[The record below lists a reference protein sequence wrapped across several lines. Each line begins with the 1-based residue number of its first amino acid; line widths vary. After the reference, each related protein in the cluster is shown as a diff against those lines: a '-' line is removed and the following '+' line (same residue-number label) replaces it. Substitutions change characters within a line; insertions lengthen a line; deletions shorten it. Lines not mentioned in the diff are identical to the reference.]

1 MKKLELRIPNTEDH
15 IAIYYDGN
23 ISNVYLWEDG
33 KDTLGSPVLEP
44 VIEGED
50 IIE

>member
-1 MKKLELRIPNTEDH
+1 VKRLEVKIPNTEDH

-33 KDTLGSPVLEP
+33 KDTLDAPQCP
-44 VIEGED
+44 VISEED
-50 IIE
+50 TE